1 MNRKHSIAEQLSSA
15 ELIMAGLATH
25 GERLAKRGL
34 DSDFLTRLTACHRG
48 MTDNYAAQQEYKA
61 LWMGKTEAR
70 RTFQNELQD
79 LCGEARK
86 MIKAEL
92 PREAWRQFGIVDQ
105 R

>member
-1 MNRKHSIAEQLSSA
+1 MDRKKSIAEQLSSA

-25 GERLAKRGL
+25 GERLARRGL

-48 MTDNYAAQQEYKA
+48 MTDSYAAQQEYKA
-61 LWMGKTEAR
+61 LWMGKTEER
-70 RTFQNELQD
+70 RTFQSQLQD

-92 PREAWRQFGIVDQ
+92 PRDAWRQFGIVDQ